1 MKSKSYVPNDAKFFG
16 SFHTF
21 HPVRN
26 QVYKLE
32 LLKKWSIYDVFH
44 VLLLEYN
51 ITKKGWVDKTT
62 SQLDFE
68 TDNKEKKYKIEQIW
82 DDAIYPRELREHLLE
97 LYYQI
102 FWKGYSEEE
111 NT

>member
-1 MKSKSYVPNDAKFFG
+1 MKSKSYIPNDTKFFG
-16 SFHTF
+16 LFHTF
-21 HPVRN
+21 YLVKN

-32 LLKKWSIYDVFH
+32 LLKKWGIYDVFH

-51 ITKKGWVDKTT
+51 ITKKEWVDKTT

-68 TDNKEKKYKIEQIW
+68 INNKEKKYKIKQIW
-82 DDAIYPRELREHLLE
+82 DDTIYPRESREHLLE

-102 FWKGYSEEE
+102 FWKSYLEEE
-111 NT
+111 NI